1 MTRSFVSPPR
11 YVQAAGAVDQ
21 LGSHVDRLGT
31 TALLVTD
38 GLVRDLIVDSVR
50 RSFATTRAAFHVAL
64 SDGPCTEPEIA
75 RLSAIARERGAD
87 VVVGAGGG
95 SAIDV
100 AKGVRGRV
108 GGALVSF
115 PTVAS
120 TDAPTSGI
128 SVTYSDDGRIT
139 GGIVHDRRPE
149 LVLVDTEIVT
159 AAPTR
164 WFVSGVGDAL
174 ATRFEAAATVESGG
188 RTVAGG
194 PPTRAGVALAEECY
208 EVVRAHALDAVEAVD
223 AGTITTAV
231 EETVEAIVLLS
242 GLGFENGGLAAAHA
256 VHDGIV
262 AAVDTAATHGEL
274 VCFGLLTQLVLEG
287 TPTATLHGIARFAS
301 DVGLPVTLDGIGAST
316 GDVEAIAAAACS
328 DGTTISNQPGDP
340 TPGDVAAALLGAD
353 ECGRS
358 L

>member
-11 YVQAAGAVDQ
+11 YIQAAGAVDQ

-38 GLVRDLIVDSVR
+38 GLVRDLIADPVR
-50 RSFATTRAAFHVAL
+50 RSFSTTRAEFHVAL
-64 SDGPCTEPEIA
+64 FDGPCTESEIA
-75 RLSAIARERGAD
+75 RLSAIAREREAD

-95 SAIDV
+95 NAIDV

-108 GGALVSF
+108 GGALVSL

-120 TDAPTSGI
+120 SDAPTSGI
-128 SVTYSDDGRIT
+128 SVTYSDDGRIA

-149 LVLVDTEIVT
+149 LVLVDTDVVT

-188 RTVAGG
+188 QTVAGG

-208 EVVRAHALDAVEAVD
+208 EAVRANAPAAVEAVD
-223 AGTITTAV
+223 AGTVTAAV
-231 EETVEAIVLLS
+231 EETVEAIILLS
-242 GLGFENGGLAAAHA
+242 GLGFENGGLAGAHA

-262 AAVDTAATHGEL
+262 AAVETTATHGEM
-274 VCFGLLTQLVLEG
+274 VCFGLLAQLVLEEI
-287 TPTATLHGIARFAS
+287 PTAKLRDIARFAS

-316 GDVEAIAAAACS
+316 DHVEAIAAAACR
-328 DGTTISNQPGDP
+328 DGTTIGNQPGDP
-340 TPGDVAAALLGAD
+340 TPADVAAALRGAD